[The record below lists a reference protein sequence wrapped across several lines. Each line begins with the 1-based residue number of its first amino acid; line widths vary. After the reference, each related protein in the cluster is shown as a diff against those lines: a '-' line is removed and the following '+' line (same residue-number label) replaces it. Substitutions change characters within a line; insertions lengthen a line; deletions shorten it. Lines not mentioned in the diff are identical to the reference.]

1 MTSLLLDL
9 VRQGLPH
16 VPLNKGVL
24 QANTDTFLDAL
35 PLLTMLPCLSTLQL
49 YWWRGRYADFV
60 LFFTGFALA
69 LIYHWLHMHPEG
81 IANAHFLGL
90 PGSTW
95 RGLDILMAQAL
106 LARTLGH
113 AVGACSTPIHILS
126 NLVFPAAL
134 LGYAHLLA
142 DGVLTLGFASK
153 VLVLVL
159 LATLAAKA
167 LLEGFDTLPRYCPRY
182 GKRTLACFVAGFAVF
197 PLPELFPN
205 HYWFFH
211 SLWHVFMAEA
221 FHLLYLQLEG
231 AHLQRQGSSNSE
243 FLASQL
249 SSGSWASAAAL
260 LQPAQRLVR
269 TRRRAQG
276 QGVSGSGS
284 QSASESGSQGG
295 SPRMFLRSGKK
306 VW

>member
-1 MTSLLLDL
+1 MEVIAGIELARGSGVAELAVGHRSGLSLL
-9 VRQGLPH
+9 
-16 VPLNKGVL
+16 
-24 QANTDTFLDAL
+24 
-35 PLLTMLPCLSTLQL
+35 
-49 YWWRGRYADFV
+49 
-60 LFFTGFALA
+60 
-69 LIYHWLHMHPEG
+69 
-81 IANAHFLGL
+81 
-90 PGSTW
+90 
-95 RGLDILMAQAL
+95 
-106 LARTLGH
+106 
-113 AVGACSTPIHILS
+113 CSFSCIP
-126 NLVFPAAL
+126 PQ
-134 LGYAHLLA
+134 
-142 DGVLTLGFASK
+142 

-197 PLPELFPN
+197 PLPELFPSELLRCLEPVHTYAVAVHAILSVARVQTMLAQRMQAPRAGAITVAASQSPPPPLPQTALPAD